1 MERQLRHAKIEK
13 QNHSLAAVK
22 RHDQTT
28 TETVDIFINHRET
41 GTYSQSM

>member
-13 QNHSLAAVK
+13 QNHSLAAIK

-28 TETVDIFINHRET
+28 TETVDIFINHKEPV
-41 GTYSQSM
+41 TYSQSI